1 MPYTS
6 TNIDLNQY
14 EISNLNSEISTSLVN
29 SEVEIMDTTP
39 SVVII
44 EFLPE
49 KACDLSNVEG
59 TLNFKRNITPS
70 KPIAYF

>member
-1 MPYTS
+1 M
-6 TNIDLNQY
+6 
-14 EISNLNSEISTSLVN
+14 STSLVN